1 MSTIKMEATMDKM
14 KSDVTYTKEIWYI
27 VSFNFVSSKYIWFC
41 YMKIEQKLFIAEYKT
56 LWLENNV
63 VVSRVEEKLF
73 LLCYL

>member
-1 MSTIKMEATMDKM
+1 
-14 KSDVTYTKEIWYI
+14 
-27 VSFNFVSSKYIWFC
+27 
-41 YMKIEQKLFIAEYKT
+41 MKIEQKLFIAEYKN